1 MSKMRA
7 GAAFYECVNRSK
19 KCAQAHFLQ
28 LAYEKKASSAE
39 LSLNVSYRKQNVREH
54 ILLTW
59 LRVKRELAQ
68 RTLYMNQ

>member
-1 MSKMRA
+1 MSD
-7 GAAFYECVNRSK
+7 RS
-19 KCAQAHFLQ
+19 FLQ

-59 LRVKRELAQ
+59 LMNKTRAGAAFYQRVAYE
-68 RTLYMNQ
+68 

>member
-1 MSKMRA
+1 MSD
-7 GAAFYECVNRSK
+7 RS
-19 KCAQAHFLQ
+19 FLQ
-28 LAYEKKASSAE
+28 LGYEKKASSAE

-59 LRVKRELAQ
+59 LRVKCELAQ

>member
-1 MSKMRA
+1 MSD
-7 GAAFYECVNRSK
+7 RS
-19 KCAQAHFLQ
+19 FLQ

-59 LRVKRELAQ
+59 LMNKTRAGAAFYERVAYE
-68 RTLYMNQ
+68 